1 MGPRPNRWA
10 VLGKGVLLRR
20 RCGRPLGLKQLGFPL
35 IRPAESR
42 GDHCLAQRSGPSHP
56 PSLMRPPSG
65 SLPRNRTPQT
75 PSLPFRFPVELGSE
89 RDLDTQ
95 VGRLHHVAVAG
106 EPRMGPGQAPA
117 ESLLW
122 MGHTVTEQQ
131 LKAPGTQTDVLL
143 ADLHHCRP
151 AGELTAASAPMP
163 CSWCGQARLKWAT
176 WSTGASCNSP
186 GCGPGPGPCPAAVGS
201 PGPLGSTG
209 CRRATPGEAQAQGF
223 PSPLNCTHGCHLS

>member
-1 MGPRPNRWA
+1 M
-10 VLGKGVLLRR
+10 
-20 RCGRPLGLKQLGFPL
+20 QLCQSHISALVHDGEL
-35 IRPAESR
+35 
-42 GDHCLAQRSGPSHP
+42 PSMASLDRLQARFGNSP
-56 PSLMRPPSG
+56 PG
-65 SLPRNRTPQT
+65 SLS
-75 PSLPFRFPVELGSE
+75 SLEL
-89 RDLDTQ
+89 
-95 VGRLHHVAVAG
+95 
-106 EPRMGPGQAPA
+106 MQAY
-117 ESLLW
+117 SLLW

-223 PSPLNCTHGCHLS
+223 PSPLNCTHGYHLS